1 MSDNSHFVQAGSGSI
16 VGSELSGAAQ
26 DSIFNALVQLMKE
39 KEPRSIS
46 VTELC
51 RMAGVSR
58 MSYYRHYTCFEDII
72 IEHFSRMPIGFDP
85 DLKPE
90 DFDPYEHSLIT
101 FEYFYKERDLMES
114 IVDNEFLRVFIDF
127 CNEYFHNEFKPIAV
141 SLGFTE
147 PYDLSALSGMYTF
160 TIIDW
165 VRNGFDLPAEEMA
178 KYGELIFKRS
188 SFGLKETQLKAVLRD
203 ILK

>member
-1 MSDNSHFVQAGSGSI
+1 MSNKSHFSEEIPGSLNASD
-16 VGSELSGAAQ
+16 LSGAAQ
-26 DSIFNALVQLMKE
+26 DSIFRALVQLMKE
-39 KEPRSIS
+39 KEPSAIN

-51 RMAGVSR
+51 RIAGVSR

-72 IEHFSRMPIGFDP
+72 IEHFSKTPIGFNP

-90 DFDPYEHSLIT
+90 DFDPYEHSYRT

-114 IVDNEFLRVFIDF
+114 IVDNEFQRVFIDF

-141 SLGFTE
+141 SVGFTE
-147 PYDLSALSGMYTF
+147 PYDLSALAGMYIF
-160 TIIDW
+160 TVIDW
-165 VRNGFDLPAEEMA
+165 IRNGYDLPVEEMA

-188 SFGLKETQLKAVLRD
+188 SFGLKETRLKAVLRD